1 MKMEVIMIDNNIY
14 YKVFDEVPMA
24 MFIVDDDVKV
34 QYANKE
40 TKKILENENIIYHKR
55 GGELLKCVHST
66 ESELGCGHSHA
77 CKSCVI
83 RNSVNNAVEGQK
95 TYRKQA
101 VLKMKKDGQETIF
114 HSLITT
120 SPFEFNHTKYYL
132 LMIENVNE
140 LIQLKEIIPICANCK
155 KIRNDENYW
164 IGVEHY
170 FHEHTDVDFSH
181 SICPDCM
188 DILYPELKEI
198 RAKKK
203 EAQKAQ
209 EAAEKS
215 TQV

>member
-1 MKMEVIMIDNNIY
+1 MINENIY
-14 YKVFDEVPMA
+14 NRIFDEIPIA
-24 MFIVDDDVKV
+24 IFIVDDDIKAS
-34 QYANKE
+34 YSNNEAKKLLE
-40 TKKILENENIIYHKR
+40 TDNIIYHKR
-55 GGELLKCVHST
+55 GGELLKCVHSYET
-66 ESELGCGHSHA
+66 PLGCGHSSS

-83 RNSVNNAVEGQK
+83 RNSVNSAVEGQK
-95 TYRKQA
+95 TYRKQS
-101 VLKMKKDGQETIF
+101 VLKLKRNGEEVVY
-114 HSLITT
+114 HALITT
-120 SPFEFNHTKYYL
+120 SPFEFEEEKYYL

-181 SICPDCM
+181 SICPECM

-203 EAQKAQ
+203 LEAEQKG
-209 EAAEKS
+209 E
-215 TQV
+215 